1 MKKSD
6 WLKCSTADDC
16 LDSKRPLGE
25 EVNLQD
31 LFSACHEEL
40 TDQQRKRD
48 QIIAFYLTLSGVLI
62 SFAVGSIDGY
72 GIWVFLFLA
81 MLGFMWNSIVLRY
94 RIYKEVY
101 WISCRTIS
109 ALYTLKREE
118 ITKERVQAIFYRTMV
133 KKSRGRIKTDKDGNY
148 VAGKDGRL
156 KWSVS
161 KLVKGDINSAEKLM
175 YSTLV
180 LMSSLCFALFVGAF
194 LSTVLSLSM
203 TVSVISGIV
212 CALVCIVAFDVQY
225 FRSMCHLYSVVVS
238 PDDKAFNIAYE
249 KAWFLHMYVNGLG
262 NFEEQRQQAI
272 ERACK

>member
-1 MKKSD
+1 MKKMD
-6 WLKCSTADDC
+6 WLTCSTSDTC

-25 EVNLQD
+25 DINLQE
-31 LFSACHEEL
+31 LFSVCQDEL
-40 TDQQRKRD
+40 TDQQKKRD

-72 GIWVFLFLA
+72 GLWVFLFLA
-81 MLGFMWNSIVLRY
+81 MLGFMWNTVVLRY

-101 WISCRTIS
+101 WITCRTIS

-156 KWSVS
+156 KWSVA
-161 KLVKGDINSAEKLM
+161 KLIKGDINSAEKLM
-175 YSTLV
+175 YATLV
-180 LMSSLCFALFVGAF
+180 LMSSLCFGMFVGAF
-194 LSTVLSLSM
+194 LVTILSLSI
-203 TVSVISGIV
+203 TVSVICGVV
-212 CALVCIVAFDVQY
+212 CALVCIVVFDVQY
-225 FRSMCHLYSVVVS
+225 FRSLCHLYSVVVS
-238 PDDKAFNIAYE
+238 PSDKAFNIAYE
-249 KAWFLHMYVNGLG
+249 KAWFLHMYVNGIG

-272 ERACK
+272 ERASK